1 MLHYCEWEEKGKD
14 DKGQFV
20 YIRFNGDYNDFVGRH
35 RYVKLLYR
43 FHKSGLCIL
52 DKVLDDRLKYLR
64 RKEQWKKER
73 EAKNNQ

>member
-20 YIRFNGDYNDFVGRH
+20 YIRFNGDYNDFVRRH

-43 FHKSGLCIL
+43 FYKSGLCIL
-52 DKVLDDRLKYLR
+52 DKVIDDGLEYLR
-64 RKEQWKKER
+64 RQEQWRKER